1 MVNFQRSLDNINKN
15 QIKGLPFEKLVKW
28 YFENS
33 PIYKNNPNKLNAIQK
48 LYDIKEDYKY
58 GRNNEDGQKT
68 TLFDIEHCI
77 MWLRWE
83 NIIFIPPP

>member
-1 MVNFQRSLDNINKN
+1 MDTNIEFFVNDLYNHYKD
-15 QIKGLPFEKLVKW
+15 
-28 YFENS
+28 
-33 PIYKNNPNKLNAIQK
+33 IYKNNPNKLNAIQK
-48 LYDIKEDYKY
+48 LYDIKEDYKH

-77 MWLRWE
+77 MWLRHE